1 MRMMNNEVDSEASKM
16 SGRGM
21 KRPAATPGF
30 SARHLFDSL
39 WRFVKEAPR
48 ASAHDNFPTLYGAVK
63 DSYFNHE
70 RDPSSILGRANK
82 SGNAAAAEEEAPSR

>member
-1 MRMMNNEVDSEASKM
+1 MSIKNKEVDPEAAKM

-21 KRPAATPGF
+21 KRPAATTGF

-48 ASAHDNFPTLYGAVK
+48 ASAHDNFSTLYGAVK
-63 DSYFNHE
+63 DFYFNHE
-70 RDPSSILGRANK
+70 RDPSSIPGRANK
-82 SGNAAAAEEEAPSR
+82 SGNAAAEEEAPSR